1 MTPHPMTMRLFVGIP
16 LAAAVVDELTR
27 FTARLRS
34 KDDGL
39 RWSTPESWHITL
51 QFLGN
56 AERDQYECAIAR
68 LREIQLPAVPI
79 DFDTMGFFDR
89 AGIFFA
95 GVKVSPGLV
104 SLERHVVAATTLCGF
119 TPETRPYHPHI
130 TLARSKSNE
139 RGLRALKSRV
149 HGQHEFTE
157 YLAGEF
163 LLYESVPTAT
173 GSRYEVRERF
183 SLSAHR
189 H

>member
-1 MTPHPMTMRLFVGIP
+1 MRLFVGIP

-27 FTARLRS
+27 VTQRLRS

-39 RWSTPESWHITL
+39 RWSSPESWHITL

-56 AERDQYECAIAR
+56 TGRDQYECALAR
-68 LREIQLPAVPI
+68 LGEIHLPAVPI
-79 DFDTMGFFDR
+79 QIDSMGFFDR

-95 GVKVSPGLV
+95 GAKVSPELV

-139 RGLRALKSRV
+139 RGLRSLKSRLQS
-149 HGQHEFTE
+149 QHEFTE
-157 YLAGEF
+157 FLADEF
-163 LLYESVPTAT
+163 LLYESVPTPT
-173 GSRYEVRERF
+173 GSRYEARERF
-183 SLSAHR
+183 SLSAHAR
-189 H
+189 